1 MRTMYRDELIH
12 DEQKRPLKPGHKLR
26 FTVNLRDGPRQP
38 KHPSTPRVHCTSR
51 GLARVR
57 EPKNRGATGA
67 AQVAYQRAVL
77 LIAANSHNPL
87 QAAAACSSEQNW
99 RRVWR
104 AM

>member
-38 KHPSTPRVHCTSR
+38 KHPSTPRVHVQDP
-51 GLARVR
+51 GLARVT
-57 EPKNRGATGA
+57 EPKNWGATGA

-77 LIAANSHNPL
+77 LIAVNSHDPL
-87 QAAAACSSEQNW
+87 QAAAGCAPE
-99 RRVWR
+99 
-104 AM
+104 